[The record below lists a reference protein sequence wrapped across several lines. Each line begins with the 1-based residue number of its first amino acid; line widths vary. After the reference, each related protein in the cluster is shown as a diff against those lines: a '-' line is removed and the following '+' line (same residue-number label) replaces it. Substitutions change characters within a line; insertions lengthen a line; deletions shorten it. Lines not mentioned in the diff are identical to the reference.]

1 MSPIDFVNK
10 VKELFNE
17 APVATESQVE
27 FVEYTLDNGTT
38 INIDK
43 YEVGGVVTLA
53 DGTLAPMGEHILAD
67 KSVIVLDEN
76 GVIVEIKTPEVE
88 EEMPEE
94 EDASVQEMKDKI
106 AKLEEELASTKGQ
119 FEEQSAKLV
128 SQEENANAMYSKFE
142 AAIKDLASAIEGLA
156 NTATADPIDAPA
168 TFQKI
173 EKKNEKISRFLDMA
187 KKVK

>member
-1 MSPIDFVNK
+1 MTPIDFVTK
-10 VKELFNE
+10 VKELFND
-17 APVATESQVE
+17 APAATESQVE

-43 YEVGGVVTLA
+43 YEVGGMVTLA
-53 DGTLAPMGEHILAD
+53 DGTQAPMGEYILAD
-67 KSVIVLDEN
+67 KTVIVVDEA
-76 GVIVEIKTPEVE
+76 GLVVEIKVPEVE

-94 EDASVQEMKDKI
+94 DGSVQEMKDKI
-106 AKLEEELASTKGQ
+106 AKLEEELAATKGQ
-119 FEEQSAKLV
+119 FESQVEKFAN
-128 SQEENANAMYSKFE
+128 QEEVATAMYSKFE

-168 TFQKI
+168 SFQKV
-173 EKKNEKISRFLDMA
+173 EKKQEKINRFLEMA

>member
-1 MSPIDFVNK
+1 MHPIDFVNK

-17 APVATESQVE
+17 APIATESQVE
-27 FVEYTLDNGTT
+27 FVEYTLENGTT

-53 DGTLAPMGEHILAD
+53 DGTFAPMGEHILAD
-67 KSVIVLDEN
+67 KSVIIVDEN

-88 EEMPEE
+88 EEMPEV
-94 EDASVQEMKDKI
+94 DAEQELKEKI
-106 AKLEEELASTKGQ
+106 AKLEEELAATKGQ

-128 SQEENANAMYSKFE
+128 SQEENALAMYSKFE

-156 NTATADPIDAPA
+156 TTATADPIDAPSS
-168 TFQKI
+168 FQKI
-173 EKKNEKISRFLDMA
+173 EKKNEKISRFLEMA

>member
-17 APVATESQVE
+17 APIATESQVE
-27 FVEYTLDNGTT
+27 FVEYTLENGTT

-67 KSVIVLDEN
+67 KSVIVVDEN

-88 EEMPEE
+88 EEMPEV
-94 EDASVQEMKDKI
+94 DAEQELKEKI
-106 AKLEEELASTKGQ
+106 AKLEEELAATKGQ
-119 FEEQSAKLV
+119 FEAQNAQFAK
-128 SQEENANAMYSKFE
+128 QEDIVNAMYSKFE

-156 NTATADPIDAPA
+156 NTATADPIDSPA
-168 TFQKI
+168 SFQKI
-173 EKKNEKISRFLDMA
+173 EKKNEKISRFLEMA

>member
-1 MSPIDFVNK
+1 MTPIDFVTK
-10 VKELFNE
+10 VKELFND

-43 YEVGGVVTLA
+43 YEVGGMVTLA
-53 DGTLAPMGEHILAD
+53 DGTQAPVGEYILAD
-67 KSVIVLDEN
+67 GTSIQVDET
-76 GVIVEIKTPEVE
+76 GAIIEIASPKEDA
-88 EEMPEE
+88 MPEE
-94 EDASVQEMKDKI
+94 DGSVQEMKDKI
-106 AKLEEELASTKGQ
+106 AKLEEELAATKVQCESQVAQ
-119 FEEQSAKLV
+119 FAK
-128 SQEENANAMYSKFE
+128 QEETASAMYSKFE

-168 TFQKI
+168 SFQKV
-173 EKKNEKISRFLDMA
+173 EKKQEKISRFLEMA

>member
-43 YEVGGVVTLA
+43 YEVGGLVTLTDGTAAPQGEYILA
-53 DGTLAPMGEHILAD
+53 DGTSIQ
-67 KSVIVLDEN
+67 VDET
-76 GVIVEIKTPEVE
+76 GAIIEIASPKEDA
-88 EEMPEE
+88 MPE

-106 AKLEEELASTKGQ
+106 AKLEEELAATKVQ
-119 FEEQSAKLV
+119 CEEQTAQFAK
-128 SQEENANAMYSKFE
+128 QEENATAMYSKFE

-168 TFQKI
+168 TFTKV
-173 EKKNEKISRFLDMA
+173 EKKQEKISRFLEMA

>member
-1 MSPIDFVNK
+1 MTPIDFVTK
-10 VKELFNE
+10 VKELFND

-43 YEVGGVVTLA
+43 YEVGGMVTLA
-53 DGTLAPMGEHILAD
+53 DGTQAPVGEYILAD
-67 KSVIVLDEN
+67 GTSIQVDET
-76 GVIVEIKTPEVE
+76 GAIIEIASPKEDA
-88 EEMPEE
+88 MPEE
-94 EDASVQEMKDKI
+94 DGSVQEMKDKI
-106 AKLEEELASTKGQ
+106 AKLEEELAATKGQ
-119 FEEQSAKLV
+119 FESQVEKFAN
-128 SQEENANAMYSKFE
+128 QEEVATAMYSKFE

-168 TFQKI
+168 SFQKV
-173 EKKNEKISRFLDMA
+173 EKKQEKISRFLEMA

>member
-17 APVATESQVE
+17 APVAAENQVE
-27 FVEYTLDNGTT
+27 FVEYTLENGTT
-38 INIDK
+38 INVDK

-67 KSVIVLDEN
+67 KSVIVVDEN

-88 EEMPEE
+88 EEMPEV
-94 EDASVQEMKDKI
+94 DAEQELKDKI
-106 AKLEEELASTKGQ
+106 AKLEEELAATKGQ
-119 FEEQSAKLV
+119 FEEQSARLV
-128 SQEENANAMYSKFE
+128 SQEESALAMYSKFE

-156 NTATADPIDAPA
+156 NTATADPIDAPSS
-168 TFQKI
+168 FQKI
-173 EKKNEKISRFLDMA
+173 EKKNEKISRFLEMA